1 MLAAAALLT
10 SLHLIFQAG
19 FLGVT
24 SLLLLVTVMNRM
36 RVRHV
41 LLSWRTGKLLGL
53 PLWPTLFLG
62 AVLLFFIGTLVIGQ
76 AFPVKFVTGYF
87 VGGVFWFVA
96 SLLST
101 SVLIT
106 MHGVISHP
114 SRAGYAVAWGQ
125 VVDYFETHDTQ
136 KHRYV
141 FFYLDPT
148 ETRCRLELEIPHLQ
162 QAAFSEIVAEKLD
175 ARFEL
180 AAQQVYGKKALE
192 G

>member
-53 PLWPTLFLG
+53 PVWPTLFLG
-62 AVLLFFIGTLVIGQ
+62 AVVLFFIGSLVIGQ
-76 AFPVKFVTGYF
+76 AFPLKFVTGYL

-96 SLLST
+96 SLLSS
-101 SVLIT
+101 SVLVT
-106 MHGVISHP
+106 KHGFICHP
-114 SRAGYAVAWGQ
+114 HRAGQAVAWGQ
-125 VVDYFETHDTQ
+125 VVDYFETHETR

-141 FFYLDPT
+141 FFYLDPA
-148 ETRCRLELEIPHLQ
+148 ETRRRLALDIPHLQ
-162 QAAFSEIVAEKLD
+162 QAAFSQVVAEKLD
-175 ARFEL
+175 ARFERS
-180 AAQQVYGKKALE
+180 AQQVYGKKALE